1 MINKGKKNNFDVDK
15 RLASMSDLGAL
26 IIVVVLFL
34 ILKPVVK
41 AILRGMGSSSYR
53 RDR

>member
-1 MINKGKKNNFDVDK
+1 
-15 RLASMSDLGAL
+15 MSDLVTL

-34 ILKPVVK
+34 VLKPVVK
-41 AILRGMGSSSYR
+41 AVLRGMGSSDHR

>member
-1 MINKGKKNNFDVDK
+1 
-15 RLASMSDLGAL
+15 MSDLVTL

-34 ILKPVVK
+34 LLKPVVK
-41 AILRGMGSSSYR
+41 AVFRGMGSSSYR

>member
-1 MINKGKKNNFDVDK
+1 
-15 RLASMSDLGAL
+15 MSDIVTL

-34 ILKPVVK
+34 MLKPVVK